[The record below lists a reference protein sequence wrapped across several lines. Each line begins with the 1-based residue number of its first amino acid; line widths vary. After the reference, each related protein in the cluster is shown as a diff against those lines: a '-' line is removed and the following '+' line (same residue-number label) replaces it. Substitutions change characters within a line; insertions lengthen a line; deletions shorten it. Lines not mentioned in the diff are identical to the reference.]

1 MHVCVAR
8 RLNKAGGLK
17 PFQQADPRDYLL
29 QIVYALSEAFDQ
41 DSLSMRETQLRT
53 AVQRED
59 READERARREENR
72 LRRQENSMMKTMMM
86 FVMSQYNTTRQ
97 VVSVAIAHL

>member
-59 READERARREENR
+59 RKADVTEAVSE
-72 LRRQENSMMKTMMM
+72 
-86 FVMSQYNTTRQ
+86 VTT
-97 VVSVAIAHL
+97 SYLKKFAPAKSPIASTFLVLYMLL

>member
-59 READERARREENR
+59 READVTEAVSEVTASYLKKFAPAKNPIASTFLVHATVR
-72 LRRQENSMMKTMMM
+72 L
-86 FVMSQYNTTRQ
+86 F
-97 VVSVAIAHL
+97 A